1 MSETLQQPIRYGGGR
16 TPRRAV
22 VAMFFLN
29 GSLYGIWASRVP
41 AIAEMHQ
48 LSESLLGILLLS
60 MAAGAIVSFPLAG
73 KLVDLYGSADVTKK
87 ISFAYGAT
95 LVALA
100 VAPNVWLL
108 GLSLFLF
115 GAAHGSMDVSM
126 NAWAGEVERHLK
138 KPIMSSFHAM
148 WSLGTGAGAASGYFA
163 VRLGAEPMVHFLVAA
178 SFCLALSLYFGL
190 IPWDSPKNSSKQEEE
205 QGGPEQGASP
215 KRKKQLFPLPQGA
228 LAIAGII
235 GFCSALGEG
244 GMADWSAIF
253 LVQVTSVDEGIAALG
268 FATFSVVMVVMR
280 LVGDKIIT
288 RLGVVR
294 SARMSSFAAIC
305 GSLLA
310 ILAGT
315 LPAALC
321 GFALMGVGY
330 ALVFPLIFSRAANDD
345 KLPPGAA
352 IASVATFGYGGGLLG
367 PVLIGFLADI
377 FFIRWAFL
385 LLSALAVLIAIL
397 APVLEPPAAGRAK

>member
-1 MSETLQQPIRYGGGR
+1 MSDVANQPKQFKGLR

-22 VAMFFLN
+22 IAMFFLN

-41 AIAEMHQ
+41 AIAEMHK

-60 MAAGAIVSFPLAG
+60 MAAGAIISFPLAG
-73 KLVDLYGSADVTKK
+73 KMVDRYGSADVTKK
-87 ISFAYGAT
+87 IAFLYGAT

-100 VAPNVWLL
+100 IAPNVWLL

-126 NAWAGEVERHLK
+126 NAWAGEVEKHLG

-148 WSLGTGAGAASGYFA
+148 WSLGTGAGAASGFFA
-163 VRLGAEPMVHFLVAA
+163 VRLSAEPMSHFLVAA
-178 SFCLALSLYFGL
+178 SLCLTLSLYFGL
-190 IPWDSPKNSSKQEEE
+190 IDWQSPAASQKE
-205 QGGPEQGASP
+205 QPAENDA
-215 KRKKQLFPLPQGA
+215 KRKPFPLPQGA
-228 LAIAGII
+228 LALAGIM

-244 GMADWSAIF
+244 AMADWSAIF
-253 LVQVTSVDEGIAALG
+253 LVQVTLVDEGIAALG
-268 FATFSVVMVVMR
+268 FATFSVVMVIMR
-280 LVGDKIIT
+280 LLGDKIIAH
-288 RLGVVR
+288 LGAVR
-294 SARMSSFAAIC
+294 SAQMSSLAAIC
-305 GSLLA
+305 GTLLA
-310 ILAGT
+310 ILVGT
-315 LPAALC
+315 LPAALV

-330 ALVFPLIFSRAANDD
+330 ALIFPLIFSRAANDD
-345 KLPPGAA
+345 TLSPGAA

-385 LLSALAVLIAIL
+385 LLSALAIVIAIL
-397 APVLEPPAAGRAK
+397 APVLASPAKRADDQK

>member
-1 MSETLQQPIRYGGGR
+1 MSETVMQPAGYSGWR

-73 KLVDLYGSADVTKK
+73 KLVDLYGSAEVTKK
-87 ISFAYGAT
+87 IAFAYGAT

-126 NAWAGEVERHLK
+126 NAWAGEVERYLK

-148 WSLGTGAGAASGYFA
+148 WSLGTGAGAASGYVA
-163 VRLGAEPMVHFLVAA
+163 VRLGAEPMLHFLVAA
-178 SFCLALSLYFGL
+178 SLCLALSLYFGL
-190 IPWDSPKNSSKQEEE
+190 IPWKSPVAAGQKTDASEAT
-205 QGGPEQGASP
+205 PEAKPASAKK
-215 KRKKQLFPLPQGA
+215 KRFPLPQGA
-228 LAIAGII
+228 LALAGII

-253 LVQVTSVDEGIAALG
+253 LVQVTAVDDGIAALG
-268 FATFSVVMVVMR
+268 FATFSVVMVGMR
-280 LVGDKIIT
+280 LVGDRIIT
-288 RLGVVR
+288 RLGAVR
-294 SARMSSFAAIC
+294 AARLSSLAAAS

-330 ALVFPLIFSRAANDD
+330 ALIFPLIFSRAANDD
-345 KLPPGAA
+345 KLSPGAA
-352 IASVATFGYGGGLLG
+352 IAAVATFGYGGGLLG
-367 PVLIGFLADI
+367 PVLIGLLADI

-385 LLSALAVLIAIL
+385 LLSALALVIAIL
-397 APVLEPPAAGRAK
+397 APVLAPPADNGSR